1 MIKYPYLPKGKK
13 INYVDASNKYM
24 NAAKKVRDTE
34 STDLAFSTGAVIV
47 KNNKIIGQAG
57 NKAGYTLP
65 FMIKLHA
72 NGLCFRRMLKIKSG
86 QKYWLCP
93 GCATNKKHAENMAI
107 KDAITKGNQDKLPGA
122 DLYLY
127 GHWWCCEPC
136 WNAMI
141 NAGIK
146 NVYLLKKSEVLFNLE
161 NPDNIIRKKK
171 TN

>member
-1 MIKYPYLPKGKK
+1 
-13 INYVDASNKYM
+13 
-24 NAAKKVRDTE
+24 
-34 STDLAFSTGAVIV
+34 
-47 KNNKIIGQAG
+47 
-57 NKAGYTLP
+57 
-65 FMIKLHA
+65 
-72 NGLCFRRMLKIKSG
+72 
-86 QKYWLCP
+86 
-93 GCATNKKHAENMAI
+93 MAI